1 MLRLRSLRSTFV
13 SRSGYQLLRRSVSS
27 SQGLSENEPA
37 SKLLLSGKLGS
48 KLTTTVFVLCF
59 DLI

>member
-1 MLRLRSLRSTFV
+1 MLRLGSLRSKFV
-13 SRSGYQLLRRSVSS
+13 SRSGYQLLTRSVSS
-27 SQGLSENEPA
+27 SQGSSKNEPA

-48 KLTTTVFVLCF
+48 KLTTTVFVLGF

>member
-1 MLRLRSLRSTFV
+1 MLRLGSFRSKLVT
-13 SRSGYQLLRRSVSS
+13 RSGYQLLRRSVSS
-27 SQGLSENEPA
+27 SQGLSKNESA

-48 KLTTTVFVLCF
+48 KLTTNVFIVVF